1 MNAAIIGAAILLISV
16 FGSLFFVKRKA
27 TERQTKV
34 MLFVLYFWVLA
45 FFQLIIAAIAYSVL
59 TQ

>member
-1 MNAAIIGAAILLISV
+1 MNIAIAGAAILLISV
-16 FGSLFFVKRKA
+16 LGSLFFVKRKA

-34 MLFVLYFWVLA
+34 MLFVLYFWVLS
-45 FFQLIIAAIAYSVL
+45 FFQLIVAAIAYSVL